1 MHCNTLIDPVCRA
14 VGHLVQTA
22 TGSVAGDVLGGIA
35 RAISGGVRW
44 IVENTATWWIRIPSP
59 NLAAEPAV
67 THLQQWLLPVTVAV
81 AVGAVIAAG
90 ARMAIMRRANPLLD
104 VTGGLV
110 TLAAATTLGTI
121 VPALLLQAGDAWSTW
136 VLQVSTG
143 GQFAARLTTVLVLG
157 NNAAPAVILIFGT
170 VAILLSI
177 VQAALMLFRD
187 AALVILAGV
196 LPLAAAGSIAPM
208 TRPWIRKV
216 TSWML
221 ALIFYKPAAAAV
233 YAAAFTMIGSGRS
246 PRTVLMG
253 FVMLL
258 LSVVMLPALMKFFTW
273 TTGAIAAPG
282 GGGQLLGAAAMGAVA
297 VGAMRS
303 SGGGGAQDQAAY
315 TNARLGSPP
324 GGNAPGGGSPG
335 TPAGP
340 PGGPPNATGAGPAGP
355 ASGGPQ
361 GATSGAAGGSPTAQ
375 GPASGAAAPAGT
387 GGTTATT
394 AAGASSADSA
404 GSAAA
409 TGAGAGPAGMAAAEG
424 ARAASAAART
434 ATGAMEA
441 EDQE

>member
-22 TGSVAGDVLGGIA
+22 TTSAAGDVLDGIA
-35 RAISGGVRW
+35 QAISGGVRW
-44 IVENTATWWIRIPSP
+44 IVENTATWWVRIPSP

-81 AVGAVIAAG
+81 AVGGVIAAG

-143 GQFAARLTTVLVLG
+143 GQFAARLTTILVLG

-233 YAAAFTMIGSGRS
+233 YAAAFTMIGSGKS
-246 PRTVLMG
+246 ARTVLMG

-282 GGGQLLGAAAMGAVA
+282 GGGQLLGAAAVGAVA

-324 GGNAPGGGSPG
+324 DGNAPSGDSPG
-335 TPAGP
+335 SSGGP
-340 PGGPPNATGAGPAGP
+340 PGGPPNATGAGPA
-355 ASGGPQ
+355 SDGPQ
-361 GATSGAAGGSPTAQ
+361 GAPSGAAGGSPTTW
-375 GPASGAAAPAGT
+375 GPPGGAAAPAGA
-387 GGTTATT
+387 GGSTAST
-394 AAGASSADSA
+394 AAGADSA
-404 GSAAA
+404 GSAGAA
-409 TGAGAGPAGMAAAEG
+409 TGAAAAGAGPAGVVAAEG
-424 ARAASAAART
+424 ARAASAAARM
-434 ATGAMEA
+434 ATGAMEP